1 MPSANEL
8 FSLTS
13 GARRLVV
20 VDLGFLG
27 DTVHLIPPLWELRHH
42 YPNAQID
49 VVTTPLG
56 AAVLT
61 LTPWIHRVWAIELDK
76 ARRSTWAQIRTIW
89 ALRHARFDLA
99 LNFTGADRT
108 LILMGLTGARHRV
121 ARVPDRWH
129 FWNPWLIRHWVPQP
143 DRQQPVYDQRREM
156 LKACGLPIA
165 GPARF
170 DLEIP
175 EEAHRWAGKKIPAQS
190 VHLSLSASTPIKE
203 WPLNRWIELGR
214 QLTAEFPE
222 LPIVVTS
229 GASPREQTR
238 VRDFSLAV
246 GEGRVLSILQPSLP
260 QFAALLMRCRLHIG
274 CDSGPLHLAMA
285 SGTPTLSLFRQYFG
299 MEEWL
304 PRGPHHCHLTVACAC
319 AGQRKPPCLERSTS
333 DCLNEISTP
342 VVMNSVR
349 QLLAL

>member
-1 MPSANEL
+1 MSSTTEL
-8 FSLTS
+8 YSLTV

-27 DTVHLIPPLWELRHH
+27 DTVHLVPALWELRQH
-42 YPNAQID
+42 YPEAQID

-76 ARRSTWAQIRTIW
+76 ARRSTWAQIRTVW
-89 ALRHARFDLA
+89 ALRRARFDLA

-108 LILMGLTGARHRV
+108 LILMGLTGARHGV
-121 ARVPDRWH
+121 ARVSDRWH

-143 DRQQPVYDQRREM
+143 DRLQPVYEQRRVM
-156 LKACGLPIA
+156 LKECGLPIA

-170 DLEIP
+170 NLEIP
-175 EEAHRWAGKKIPAQS
+175 EEANRWAAKKIPAQS
-190 VHLSLSASTPIKE
+190 IHLSLSASTPIKE
-203 WPLNRWIELGR
+203 WPLHRWIELGR

-222 LPIVVTS
+222 LAIVVTS
-229 GASPREQTR
+229 GASTREQER

-246 GEGRVLSILQPSLP
+246 GDGRVFSILQPSLP

-285 SGTPTLSLFRQYFG
+285 LDTPTIALFRQYFG

-304 PRGPHHCHLTVACAC
+304 PRGRHHGHLTVACAC

-333 DCLNEISTP
+333 DCLNSISAP
-342 VVMNSVR
+342 IVMNSVR